1 MKTLIL
7 DNYDSFTYNLYQ
19 YVGELGGDPMV
30 YRNDKICINGIR
42 DLEPTHIIIG
52 PGPGNPYTPRD
63 IGISEELIDYAASEH
78 IPLLGVCLGL
88 QVLGKHFGGSV
99 ARAPEIFHGMASRVK
114 FLQPRSLLFEG
125 LPETIEGMRYH
136 SLCVEKKGLPAVL
149 RVTAETDTG
158 VIMGLEHKDHLLFG
172 IQFHPE
178 SIGTPEGKHILGKFL
193 SLTAQSRD
201 QGSLILGKAQS
212 MPQSGMLVSRTC
224 HGHRTK
230 ITVPNGCVIG
240 EEKTLTVIAGPCS
253 VESEMQMDE
262 TAAMV
267 KEEGVR
273 ILRGGAFKPRTG
285 PYCFQG
291 LGEEGLKLLR
301 HTAEKYGLATISE
314 AMSPEQVDLV
324 EEYCDIIQVGARNMQ
339 NYDLLRRV
347 GRSRKPVL
355 LKRGLAAT
363 LEEFLLAAEHILSM
377 GNGQV
382 ILCERG
388 IRTFEQDV
396 RFTLSLGSIP
406 PLKERTH
413 LPIFVDPSHPAGVAR
428 WVPAYA
434 RAAIAVGCDGLIM
447 ETHHRPQE
455 ALSDGSQALN
465 RDQLH
470 HCMED
475 IRSIAQAMNLRV
487 T

>member
-7 DNYDSFTYNLYQ
+7 DNYDSFTFNLYQ
-19 YVGELGGDPMV
+19 YVGELGGDPV
-30 YRNDKICINGIR
+30 VIRNDKINIDGVR

-63 IGISEELIDYAASEH
+63 IGISEELIEYAVSAH

-88 QVLGKHFGGSV
+88 QVLGKHFGGNV
-99 ARAPEIFHGMASRVK
+99 VRAPELFHGTASRVK

-125 LPETIEGMRYH
+125 LPDTIEGMRYH
-136 SLCVEKKGLPAVL
+136 SLCVEAKGLPSVL
-149 RVTAETDTG
+149 RVTAETEKG

-178 SIGTPEGKHILGKFL
+178 SIGTPEGKHILEKFL
-193 SLTAQSRD
+193 SLTAKSRD
-201 QGSLILGKAQS
+201 TGCLILGKA
-212 MPQSGMLVSRTC
+212 PAAPKSGMLVSRS
-224 HGHRTK
+224 GNNQRTT
-230 ITVPNGCVIG
+230 ITLPNGCVIN
-240 EEKTLTVIAGPCS
+240 EENTLTVIAGPCS

-262 TAAMV
+262 TASMV

-291 LGEEGLKLLR
+291 LGEEGLKLLQR
-301 HTAEKYGLATISE
+301 TAEKYGLATISE

-324 EEYCDIIQVGARNMQ
+324 EEYCNIIQIGARNMQ

-347 GRSRKPVL
+347 GRSSKPVL

-363 LEEFLLAAEHILSM
+363 LEEFLLAAEHILSV

-396 RFTLSLGSIP
+396 RFTLSLGSLP
-406 PLKERTH
+406 PLRERTH

-428 WVPAYA
+428 WVPSYS
-434 RAAIAVGCDGLIM
+434 RAAIAMGCDGLII
-447 ETHHRPQE
+447 ETHHRPEE
-455 ALSDGSQALN
+455 ALSDAAQSLN

-475 IRSIAQAMNLRV
+475 IRAIAQAMHLRV

>member
-7 DNYDSFTYNLYQ
+7 DNYDSFTFNLYQ
-19 YVGELGGDPMV
+19 YVGELGGDPVV
-30 YRNDKICINGIR
+30 YRNDKISIDGVR

-52 PGPGNPYTPRD
+52 PGPGNPYTRRD
-63 IGISEELIDYAASEH
+63 IGISEELIEYAISEH
-78 IPLLGVCLGL
+78 IPLLGVCLGH
-88 QVLGKHFGGSV
+88 QVLGKHFGGTVS
-99 ARAPEIFHGMASRVK
+99 RAPELYHGRASRVT
-114 FLQPRSLLFEG
+114 FLQPRSMIFEG
-125 LPETIEGMRYH
+125 LPGSIEGMRYH
-136 SLCVEKKGLPAVL
+136 SLCVEEKGLPDVL
-149 RVTAETDTG
+149 RITAKTDSG
-158 VIMGLEHKDHLLFG
+158 VIMGLEHKAYLLFG

-178 SIGTPEGKHILGKFL
+178 SIGTPEGKRILGQFL
-193 SLTAQSRD
+193 SFTAASR
-201 QGSLILGKAQS
+201 GKGTLVLGKAPI
-212 MPQSGMLVSRTC
+212 MPQTGLLVSRSSRS
-224 HGHRTK
+224 HRTL
-230 ITVPNGCVIG
+230 IPLANGCTIG
-240 EEKTLTVIAGPCS
+240 VEKTLTVIAGPCS

-291 LGEEGLKLLR
+291 LGEDGLKLLR
-301 HTAEKYGLATISE
+301 KTGEKYGLATISE

-324 EEYCDIIQVGARNMQ
+324 EEYCDIIQIGARNMQ

-347 GRSRKPVL
+347 GKARKPVL

-377 GNGQV
+377 GNAQV

-388 IRTFEQDV
+388 IRTFEQEV
-396 RFTLSLGSIP
+396 RFTLSIGSIP

-428 WVPAYA
+428 WVSAYA
-434 RAAIAVGCDGLIM
+434 RAAVAMGCDGLII

-455 ALSDGSQALN
+455 ALSDGPQALN
-465 RDQLH
+465 HDQLR

-475 IRSIAQAMNLRV
+475 IRSVAQALHLRV
-487 T
+487 A